1 MAKNLISANSEYTRN
16 NSRDGLCFGIIEI
29 PRYFSIPGRTIT
41 IAVPKK
47 LQVTMWKMDSVNQRS
62 NGLNDSIDH
71 DNYDMFH
78 FTSQQHI
85 SSHYVFQA
93 SGNFD
98 VADLQSQT
106 VILFSQ

>member
-1 MAKNLISANSEYTRN
+1 MAQNLTFAYLAYTKN
-16 NSRDGLCFGIIEI
+16 NSKDGLCFGIIEI

-47 LQVTMWKMDSVNQRS
+47 LQVTMWKMDSVNQGS
-62 NGLNDSIDH
+62 NGLNDSVDH
-71 DNYDMFH
+71 DDYDMFH
-78 FTSQQHI
+78 FTSQRQI